1 MSAITIVI
9 RENEVLV
16 AGSVTVKISENGWKH
31 NVTCPGGAPYDGLY
45 GKALAERGTFFRLQ
59 WYMKG

>member
-31 NVTCPGGAPYDGLY
+31 NVACPGVLPMMAYM
-45 GKALAERGTFFRLQ
+45 GKL
-59 WYMKG
+59 WPKGVPFSGFSGI

>member
-16 AGSVTVKISENGWKH
+16 AGSVTVKISE
-31 NVTCPGGAPYDGLY
+31 AFQLILY
-45 GKALAERGTFFRLQ
+45 F
-59 WYMKG
+59 